1 VNRALRRVSIAVLF
15 MFVLL
20 LANVNYLQAF
30 EADSL
35 ASKPG
40 NSRAFDAQYQYQR
53 GEIET
58 ADGTVLARSKY
69 VGGTYK
75 YQRQYPQG
83 AEYAPVTGYD
93 SLYGASGIESGENS
107 YLVGN
112 SSKLAVRNVIDMIT
126 GKPKKGATV
135 QLTIDSKAQTAAW
148 NALKSSGKA
157 GAVVALNPQTG
168 AILAMSSYPSYDPN
182 QLAVLSGDQL
192 NTNDKNLLHDPSQ
205 PLLNRAISATY
216 PPGSTFKIV
225 TSSTLFA
232 QGKENQNSLVSAPT
246 SLKLPQSSVS
256 LINND
261 GEVCG
266 NLGNGKATIITAF
279 TESCNTAFANIGMQV
294 GSAALKSMA
303 ERYGMNATSP
313 TLNQELSTQVAKSN
327 FPLEPAQSFTAM
339 SAIGQKD
346 DTVTP
351 LQEAMF
357 AATIANNGTLMR
369 PYLVQQVQA
378 ADLSDV
384 YTASPQAQSTPVSAN
399 VAGEIK
405 QMMLSVVSSPDG
417 TAHQFA
423 NAIPGVQIA
432 GKTGTAQ
439 NGINNSGLNDAVF
452 TCFASSGNRSM
463 AVGVIIQG
471 GGYGAAAAAPI
482 AVDVLKSYL
491 ENG

>member
-1 VNRALRRVSIAVLF
+1 VNRAVRRISIAVLV

-30 EADSL
+30 QAGSL
-35 ASKPG
+35 SSKPG
-40 NSRAFDAQYQYQR
+40 NSRAFAAQFQYQR
-53 GEIET
+53 GEITT
-58 ADGTVLARSKY
+58 ADGKVIASSKN
-69 VGGTYK
+69 VGGVYK
-75 YQRQYPQG
+75 YQRVYPLG
-83 AEYAPVTGYD
+83 PEYAPATGYD
-93 SLYGASGIESGENS
+93 ALYTSSGVEAAQNS
-107 YLVGN
+107 YLAGN

-126 GKPKKGATV
+126 NKPRKGATV
-135 QLTIDSKAQTAAW
+135 QLTLDSNAQNAAW
-148 NALKSSGKA
+148 NALQGLGKS

-168 AILAMSSYPSYDPN
+168 AILALASYPSYDPN
-182 QLAVLSGDQL
+182 QLAVLDGTQL
-192 NTNDKNLLHDPSQ
+192 NNNDAKLQQDPAQ
-205 PLLNRAISATY
+205 PLLNRATDATY

-225 TSSTLFA
+225 TGSAAFS
-232 QGKENQNSLVSAPT
+232 QGNDNPNTIVSAPV
-246 SLKLPQSSVS
+246 SLQLPQSTAR

-266 NLGNGKATIITAF
+266 TLGGDKATIITAF
-279 TESCNTAFANIGMQV
+279 TESCNTAFANIGMQL
-294 GSAALKSMA
+294 GSATLKSMA
-303 ERYGMNATSP
+303 EKYGMNDPNLKIPSP
-313 TLNQELSTQVAKSN
+313 VAQSN
-327 FPLEPAQSFTAM
+327 FPLEPDQATTAL

-357 AATIANNGTLMR
+357 SAAIANNGTLMK

-378 ADLSDV
+378 ADLSIVDS
-384 YTASPQAQSTPVSAN
+384 ASPTVLSQPVSPN
-399 VAGEIK
+399 VAAQIK
-405 QMMLSVVSSPDG
+405 QMMVSVVNSPDG
-417 TAHQFA
+417 TAAAFK

-439 NGINNSGLNDAVF
+439 NGANNSGLNDAVF
-452 TCFASSGNRSM
+452 TCFASNGNRSM

-482 AVDVLKSYL
+482 AVDVLKAYL

>member
-1 VNRALRRVSIAVLF
+1 LNRALRRISIAVLF

-30 EADSL
+30 EAGSL
-35 ASKPG
+35 TAKPG
-40 NSRAFDAQYQYQR
+40 NARAFAAQYQYQR

-58 ADGTVLARSKY
+58 ADGTVIAKSKY

-75 YQRQYPQG
+75 YQRQYTAG
-83 AEYAPVTGYD
+83 EEYAPVTGYD
-93 SLYGASGIESGENS
+93 SLYGASGVESGENS

-126 GKPKKGATV
+126 GKPRKGATV
-135 QLTIDSKAQTAAW
+135 QLTIDSKAQAAAW
-148 NALKSSGKA
+148 NALRSSGKS

-182 QLAVLSGDQL
+182 QLSVLSGSQL
-192 NTNDKNLLHDPSQ
+192 NANDKRLLSDPNQ

-232 QGKENQNSLVSAPT
+232 QGKGNPNSVVSAPT
-246 SLKLPQSSVS
+246 SLKLPQSNVN
-256 LINND
+256 LINNN

-266 NLGNGKATIITAF
+266 TMGNGKATIITAF
-279 TESCNTAFANIGMQV
+279 TESCNTAFAKIGMQL
-294 GSAALKSMA
+294 GSAALKGMA
-303 ERYGMNATSP
+303 EQFGMNGTNP
-313 TLNQELSTQVAKSN
+313 TLAQQLNTQIAKSN

-351 LQEAMF
+351 LQEAMY

-384 YTASPQAQSTPVSAN
+384 YTASPQGESTPVNAD
-399 VAGEIK
+399 VAGQIK

-482 AVDVLKSYL
+482 AVNVLKAYL

>member
-1 VNRALRRVSIAVLF
+1 MNRAVRRISIAVLV

-30 EADSL
+30 QAGSL
-35 ASKPG
+35 SSKPG
-40 NSRAFDAQYQYQR
+40 NSRAFAAQFQYQR
-53 GEIET
+53 GEITT
-58 ADGTVLARSKY
+58 ADGKVIASSKN
-69 VGGTYK
+69 VGGVYK
-75 YQRQYPQG
+75 YQRVYPLG
-83 AEYAPVTGYD
+83 PEYAPATGYD
-93 SLYGASGIESGENS
+93 ALYTSSGVEAAQNS
-107 YLVGN
+107 YLAGN

-126 GKPKKGATV
+126 NKPRKGATV
-135 QLTIDSKAQTAAW
+135 QLTLDSNAQNAAW
-148 NALKSSGKA
+148 NALQGLGKS

-168 AILAMSSYPSYDPN
+168 AILALASYPSYDPN
-182 QLAVLSGDQL
+182 QLAVLDGTQL
-192 NTNDKNLLHDPSQ
+192 NNNDAKLQQDPAQ
-205 PLLNRAISATY
+205 PLLNRATDATY

-225 TSSTLFA
+225 TGSAAFS
-232 QGKENQNSLVSAPT
+232 QGNDNPNTIVSAPV
-246 SLKLPQSSVS
+246 SLQLPQSTAR

-266 NLGNGKATIITAF
+266 TLGGDKATIITAF
-279 TESCNTAFANIGMQV
+279 TESCNTAFANIGMQL
-294 GSAALKSMA
+294 GSATLKSMA
-303 ERYGMNATSP
+303 EKYGMNDPNLKIPSP
-313 TLNQELSTQVAKSN
+313 VAQSN
-327 FPLEPAQSFTAM
+327 FPLEPDQATTAL

-357 AATIANNGTLMR
+357 SAAIANNGTLMK
-369 PYLVQQVQA
+369 PYLVQQIQA
-378 ADLSDV
+378 ADLSIVDS
-384 YTASPQAQSTPVSAN
+384 ASPTVLSQPVSPN
-399 VAGEIK
+399 VAAQIK
-405 QMMLSVVSSPDG
+405 QMMVSVVNSPDG
-417 TAHQFA
+417 TAAAFK

-452 TCFASSGNRSM
+452 TCFASNGNRSM

-482 AVDVLKSYL
+482 AVDVLKAYL